1 MDNAGGGTWPPPV
14 LPGNQ
19 AGETGMD
26 YSKLHEQVFTS
37 SRGKFWLDLNP
48 MTKLVM
54 ALCGSALAICTPGCI
69 YGFALTLLLF
79 LFALTCGKGK
89 AYGKIML
96 SVLLIF
102 VGLLVLAR
110 ALFHGSGPVLA
121 TFGGFSIYRDGILA
135 GLNSS
140 SIILGF
146 SSSLVFFYSTT
157 EPEHLMLTLEK
168 HRCSPYATFTILST
182 FQMIPQMGANA
193 RVIQDAQRA
202 RGIETEGGIRTRAK
216 AFIPMLMPLLLSSFS
231 AAEEKSLA
239 LETRGF
245 NYAAPKT
252 RLRLIR
258 DSSAQ
263 KTARIVMIV
272 CSVVLCVVGGYFKWI
287 A

>member
-26 YSKLHEQVFTS
+26 YSKLHEQVSTS

-216 AFIPMLMPLLLSSFS
+216 AFIPMLMMTGPWCAPLWQLAFRELSLPDWAMAASLTESCRKSPKRHRPAFASF
-231 AAEEKSLA
+231 APLA
-239 LETRGF
+239 FLT
-245 NYAAPKT
+245 
-252 RLRLIR
+252 
-258 DSSAQ
+258 AQ
-263 KTARIVMIV
+263 YSTV
-272 CSVVLCVVGGYFKWI
+272 
-287 A
+287 